1 MMAQKTA
8 DQAEGAWPAAE
19 TKGEVKN
26 LVPQSGTDVN
36 NFLDI
41 GLKYLALGW
50 SVVPIVPGHKFPHK
64 GEQWKPLQE
73 KKLSPEQ
80 LAEWFTRHPDAHI
93 GQVTGKISGDVIID
107 LDTPEAIEAFDHRY
121 PGARNTIRAKTG
133 KGEHLY
139 YRYPPRVARIK
150 TSAGLLAP
158 DTDMRAEGGIVIL
171 PPSLHKSGKQYS
183 WQGINPLE
191 HGLDDMLDLPPDLLA
206 DILATDRDGGG
217 LTISSTPGTPATGG
231 AGQDIVELARACPRA
246 SATTPVRGL
255 RGISRISTGAI
266 STRSCPTF

>member
-1 MMAQKTA
+1 MRSPSCR
-8 DQAEGAWPAAE
+8 G
-19 TKGEVKN
+19 
-26 LVPQSGTDVN
+26 S
-36 NFLDI
+36 
-41 GLKYLALGW
+41 
-50 SVVPIVPGHKFPHK
+50 KFPHK

-107 LDTPEAIEAFDHRY
+107 LDTPEAIEAFDDRY

-191 HGLDDMLDLPPDLLA
+191 HGLDDMLDLPPTFWPTSWPL
-206 DILATDRDGGG
+206 IGTGGG
-217 LTISSTPGTPATGG
+217 
-231 AGQDIVELARACPRA
+231 
-246 SATTPVRGL
+246 
-255 RGISRISTGAI
+255 
-266 STRSCPTF
+266 